1 MNHILSVLKVPQDR
15 DSGFIALG
23 EMALALDGELSH
35 YLPTISTHLREAVRY
50 IICYQMPD
58 FCCILFYSCRMF
70 PFLFRGVLVYCF
82 VQLHM
87 TRQSFDSLGIFI
99 NVDCS
104 A

>member
-58 FCCILFYSCRMF
+58 FCCILFYFILAACFISYLEECLF
-70 PFLFRGVLVYCF
+70 IFLF
-82 VQLHM
+82 
-87 TRQSFDSLGIFI
+87 I
-99 NVDCS
+99 NT
-104 A
+104 